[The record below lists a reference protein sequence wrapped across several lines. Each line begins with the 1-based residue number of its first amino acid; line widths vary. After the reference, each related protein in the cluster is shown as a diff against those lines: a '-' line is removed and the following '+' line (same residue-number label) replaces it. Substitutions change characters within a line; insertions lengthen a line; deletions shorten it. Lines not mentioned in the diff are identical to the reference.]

1 MAGPAGGL
9 QVRSRR
15 GERTVSAFLDTNIL
29 VYAQQTGPKAT
40 IAQDLIA
47 QGGTI
52 SVQVLNELTNVLRKK
67 DNRSW
72 RDIELVLD
80 DVDNAL
86 DSALPLTA
94 TTTRAGL
101 ALARDHG
108 IAFYDALVVATAIE
122 AGCDVLYTED
132 MQHGR
137 SIGGLSIVNPF
148 LGSMP

>member
-1 MAGPAGGL
+1 M
-9 QVRSRR
+9 
-15 GERTVSAFLDTNIL
+15 SAFLDTNIL

-40 IAQDLIA
+40 ISQDLIA

-80 DVDNAL
+80 DVDAAL
-86 DSALPLTA
+86 DPALPLTIA
-94 TTTRAGL
+94 TTRAAL

-108 IAFYDALVVATAIE
+108 FSYYDALIIAAAIE
-122 AGCDVLYTED
+122 TGCDVLYSED
-132 MQHGR
+132 LQHGR
-137 SIGGLSIVNPF
+137 SIGGLAIVNPF
-148 LGSMP
+148 LGGTP

>member
-1 MAGPAGGL
+1 M
-9 QVRSRR
+9 
-15 GERTVSAFLDTNIL
+15 SAFLDTNIL

-40 IAQDLIA
+40 ISQDLIA

-80 DVDNAL
+80 DVDAAL
-86 DSALPLTA
+86 DPALPLTIA
-94 TTTRAGL
+94 TTRAAL

-108 IAFYDALVVATAIE
+108 FSYCDALIIAAAIE
-122 AGCDVLYTED
+122 TGCEVLYSED
-132 MQHGR
+132 LQHGR
-137 SIGGLSIVNPF
+137 SIGGLAIVNPF
-148 LGSMP
+148 LGSTP

>member
-1 MAGPAGGL
+1 M
-9 QVRSRR
+9 
-15 GERTVSAFLDTNIL
+15 SAFLDTNIL

-52 SVQVLNELTNVLRKK
+52 SAQVLNELTNVLRKK

-86 DSALPLTA
+86 EPALPLTA
-94 TTTRAGL
+94 ATSRAAL
-101 ALARDHG
+101 TLARDHG
-108 IAFYDALVVATAIE
+108 FAFYDALIVAAAIE

-132 MQHGR
+132 MQHRR

-148 LGSMP
+148 HASTP